1 MRFSTS
7 RIFWITLF
15 SMLALL
21 SAELVSSAPFMS
33 IQMTSTSPSMS
44 MAAEHCMGDTV
55 LSDTHASHNAL
66 PTPPSVDCDSDPDN
80 MHNCCGAA
88 CLSVFAYFPPVNQL
102 VDVKTQRALI
112 PLEPRD
118 GSIALAR
125 SLYRPPIA

>member
-7 RIFWITLF
+7 RIFWITIF

-44 MAAEHCMGDTV
+44 MAADHCVGETA
-55 LSDTHASHNAL
+55 LSDTHENHNAS
-66 PTPPSVDCDSDPDN
+66 PTLPSVDCDSDN

-88 CLSVFAYFPPVNQL
+88 CLSVFAYSPPVKQL

-118 GSIALAR
+118 GSITLAR

>member
-7 RIFWITLF
+7 RIFWITIF

-21 SAELVSSAPFMS
+21 SAELVSSAPLMS
-33 IQMTSTSPSMS
+33 LQMSGTSHSMS
-44 MAAEHCMGDTV
+44 MPVDHCAGGTA
-55 LSDTHASHNAL
+55 LSDPLENHSVFAAS
-66 PTPPSVDCDSDPDN
+66 PSADCDSDPDN